1 MKPQTIQIF
10 LPEGS
15 PISVKEVE
23 LTNRLIKIIWFP
35 RTAIVVVNAYYADS
49 IKSHLKV

>member
-15 PISVKEVE
+15 SKSVKEAE
-23 LTNRLIKIIWFP
+23 LTNRLIKTIWFP
-35 RTAIVVVNAYYADS
+35 RTAMEKAA
-49 IKSHLKV
+49 KRALKWK